1 MKRRIILITACLF
14 TLSACGVKEKEV
26 KPATSTKQTIEHND
40 SFKVENLKPGLKV
53 NVANGLLTMSYSINN
68 GNTVPANLSFPTA
81 QQIEF
86 TISSEDGTIVY
97 QSSKD
102 VAFSNIETNSDI
114 LANQTKTWDEQVNL
128 STKNLQYGKFKVQAD
143 LVANKINDEK
153 TVSPSQSLTDEFS
166 YQKVKVSQ
174 QSKQTDIQITGG
186 NGLYHVKGTFVKKGH
201 KAYYTVEDGHNNL
214 IDETLL
220 PIKSKDGSVA
230 NLDFDI
236 KIPKSDLPKNG
247 VVSLVIYEKDS
258 GDQISNSVDTTLQDF
273 Q

>member
-1 MKRRIILITACLF
+1 MKRRIILIAACLF
-14 TLSACGVKEKEV
+14 TLSACGVKEKDV

-40 SFKVENLKPGLKV
+40 SFKVESLKPGLKV
-53 NVANGLLTMSYSINN
+53 NVASGLLTMSYSIKN
-68 GNTVPANLSFPTA
+68 GNTVPANISFPTA

-102 VAFSNIETNSDI
+102 GAFSNIETNSDI
-114 LANQTKTWDEQVNL
+114 LANQTKTWEEQVNL
-128 STKNLQYGKFKVQAD
+128 STRNLQYGKFKVQAE

-153 TVSPSQSLTDEFS
+153 VVSPSQALSDEFS
-166 YQKVKVSQ
+166 YEKVKVSPT
-174 QSKQTDIQITGG
+174 KQTDIQVTGE
-186 NGLYHVKGTFVKKGH
+186 NGLYHVKGTFVKIGH

-258 GDQISNSVDTTLQDF
+258 DDQISNSVDTTLQDF